1 MHSSIVTFLGSAPS
15 SVATAPAQAPPA
27 SAGGLL
33 VDVLDDFSALAS
45 PAPQQNVQGLT
56 PGAEEG
62 FMKFLTK
69 NNGVLF
75 ENDILQIGVKS
86 EYKKNLGTCIC
97 NDCLDDNVI

>member
-1 MHSSIVTFLGSAPS
+1 MAP
-15 SVATAPAQAPPA
+15 VQAPPA
-27 SAGGLL
+27 ADGGLL
-33 VDVLDDFSALAS
+33 VNVLDDFSSLS
-45 PAPQQNVQGLT
+45 TPISQQNSQDLT

-86 EYKKNLGTCIC
+86 EYKKNLGIKYILCMMCVNMTHGCIYNRPNRC
-97 NDCLDDNVI
+97 ILW